1 MSMANV
7 KVVDWK
13 TFCLE
18 MMVMDMMMTVQLA

>member
-7 KVVDWK
+7 KVIDWK
-13 TFCLE
+13 TFVLE